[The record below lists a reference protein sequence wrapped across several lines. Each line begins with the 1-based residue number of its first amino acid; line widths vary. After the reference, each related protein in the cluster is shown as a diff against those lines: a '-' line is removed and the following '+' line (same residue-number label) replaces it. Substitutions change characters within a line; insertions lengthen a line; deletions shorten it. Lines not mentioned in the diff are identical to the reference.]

1 MFLTFEKDDV
11 INKNIPPEIIGV
23 YYFLDSSDN
32 ILYIGKSIDVKKRIS
47 QHLYKGRKRL
57 LSAYCKIRVVPMHSE
72 LEALLFE
79 SQEVKKYKPIFNRKL
94 RKSKQLISLYSCK
107 NQTSYSYYYLG
118 RDQQNDSLIDFMSM
132 KAAKSF
138 LTKLTSKYQLC
149 EKINKLDKS
158 SRMCFQY
165 HLKKCNGAC
174 IKIESV
180 EDYNSRYESSYS
192 QIFNNPKDCCLT
204 FNIEGVKTYVN
215 IENNKVVKFGVKG
228 KSAYSI
234 DFPSNDEIRIVNM
247 YKNRFSKNFEIDI

>member
-1 MFLTFEKDDV
+1 MPLTFEKDDV
-11 INKNIPPEIIGV
+11 LNKNIPPEIIGV

-47 QHLYKGRKRL
+47 QHLYNGRKRL

-79 SQEVKKYKPIFNRKL
+79 SQEVKKYKPIFNRRL

-107 NQTSYSYYYLG
+107 KQTSYSYYYLA
-118 RDQQNDSLIDFMSM
+118 RYKQNDSLIDFMSM

-165 HLKKCNGAC
+165 HLKNCNGAC
-174 IKIESV
+174 IKRESV
-180 EDYNSRYESSYS
+180 EDYNSRYELSYS
-192 QIFNNPKDCCLT
+192 KIFNNPKDCCLT
-204 FNIEGVKTYVN
+204 FNIEGVKTYVK
-215 IENNKVVKFGVKG
+215 IENNKVVKFGVKD
-228 KSAYSI
+228 KSTYSI

-247 YKNRFSKNFEIDI
+247 YKNKFSKNFEITI

>member
-1 MFLTFEKDDV
+1 MSPANRVIVIPISGALAKFPLDLASESFLSVGGSVFE
-11 INKNIPPEIIGV
+11 
-23 YYFLDSSDN
+23 
-32 ILYIGKSIDVKKRIS
+32 
-47 QHLYKGRKRL
+47 L
-57 LSAYCKIRVVPMHSE
+57 LSTSDIGQGSAGLNDIEH
-72 LEALLFE
+72 
-79 SQEVKKYKPIFNRKL
+79 N
-94 RKSKQLISLYSCK
+94 LYGPPTVFQ
-107 NQTSYSYYYLG
+107 NIG

-234 DFPSNDEIRIVNM
+234 DFPSSDEIRIVNM
-247 YKNRFSKNFEIDI
+247 YKNRFSKNFKIYI